1 MGELLPGLPVPIR
14 HYLDTLRAEKDAS
27 PLTIREYAYDLRAFC
42 RWLGNLL
49 KKDSEHLEIQDF
61 AEVDRAMARRWV
73 SQLAEKELARATR
86 ARRLAAVNG
95 FFRYLAAE
103 NLIEKNP
110 FASLPR
116 PRQESRHQRLVVY
129 LTDEQVEH
137 LLRVL
142 PSTEGLSRRQQS
154 YHKKLWRRDRALIIT
169 LLYQGLRI
177 GEAAALK
184 MGNLDFEERILRV
197 IGKGDKERIVP
208 LHERTIEAINDYLDH
223 WEDPE
228 ASFDRPESPLW
239 RTLTNAPL
247 GRDAARKAVQRHLD
261 RAGLFKA
268 TPHKLRHTFGT
279 RLANAE
285 VDLLLIRDLMGHAT
299 IATTQQYTHVQRE
312 RMRSAIDQLR

>member
-14 HYLDTLRAEKDAS
+14 HYLDTLRAEKEAS

-177 GEAAALK
+177 GEAAALR

-228 ASFDRPESPLW
+228 ASFYRP
-239 RTLTNAPL
+239 
-247 GRDAARKAVQRHLD
+247 
-261 RAGLFKA
+261 
-268 TPHKLRHTFGT
+268 
-279 RLANAE
+279 
-285 VDLLLIRDLMGHAT
+285 
-299 IATTQQYTHVQRE
+299 
-312 RMRSAIDQLR
+312 